1 MRSKIIADFAKL
13 DIECPLTWDLISS
26 GNTKGCF
33 QLESRLGRTTARK
46 LKPEN
51 MEQLSALISI
61 LRPGCL
67 QAVRDGKTVTQHFID
82 KKNGDEA
89 VDYFHPAL
97 EPILSKTYG
106 EMIYQEQAMQIAKD
120 LAGFNLQ
127 EADNLRKAIGK
138 KKPEEMA
145 KLKIKFID
153 GCKRLGIIS
162 EDQSEKIFGWIEK
175 SQRYSFN
182 KSHAVSYA
190 YDSYISAYC
199 KAHYPELFFTAY
211 LQFARHKM
219 DPHSEIKELYQNAT
233 EMNIV
238 VERPDIRLLN
248 YTFDLKDKK
257 IFFGLTDI
265 KGFGDSAYK
274 SLIEMVQEENI
285 HLGDLTWVEMIYVL
299 NKMNS
304 TASRALISGGALD
317 YLKITRNRMLF
328 EYETFQSLTNKETT
342 ILSSILDKSKSLEY
356 NLRQLYNQKIM
367 TKRKDVIANLV
378 HSLNN
383 PPYSLEDTID
393 WLVDTEHATLGC
405 SISCNKVDRYDTSM
419 INYTCQDFKYGHIA
433 ASSFMLVGEL
443 ENVNITKTKKGKD
456 VGAEMAFLTLSD
468 GTAVLDNVICF
479 PEKYKE
485 YRNQIFP
492 GNVVVIKG
500 NKSKNKDSFIVEKIY
515 LPRT

>member
-1 MRSKIIADFAKL
+1 MFHSVSNGLFTINI
-13 DIECPLTWDLISS
+13 
-26 GNTKGCF
+26 
-33 QLESRLGRTTARK
+33 
-46 LKPEN
+46 
-51 MEQLSALISI
+51 
-61 LRPGCL
+61 
-67 QAVRDGKTVTQHFID
+67 
-82 KKNGDEA
+82 KNC
-89 VDYFHPAL
+89 
-97 EPILSKTYG
+97 T
-106 EMIYQEQAMQIAKD
+106 
-120 LAGFNLQ
+120 
-127 EADNLRKAIGK
+127 
-138 KKPEEMA
+138 
-145 KLKIKFID
+145 
-153 GCKRLGIIS
+153 
-162 EDQSEKIFGWIEK
+162 
-175 SQRYSFN
+175 
-182 KSHAVSYA
+182 
-190 YDSYISAYC
+190 
-199 KAHYPELFFTAY
+199 
-211 LQFARHKM
+211 
-219 DPHSEIKELYQNAT
+219 
-233 EMNIV
+233 
-238 VERPDIRLLN
+238 
-248 YTFDLKDKK
+248 DLKDKK